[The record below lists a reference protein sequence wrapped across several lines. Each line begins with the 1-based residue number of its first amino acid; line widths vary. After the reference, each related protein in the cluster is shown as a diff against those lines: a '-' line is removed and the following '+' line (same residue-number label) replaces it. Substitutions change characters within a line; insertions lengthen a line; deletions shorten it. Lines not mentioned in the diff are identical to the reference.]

1 MPSGIRAIEQLF
13 RAERVEI
20 QATLWYYVATKGDTG
35 GASVQKDFYYVV
47 VEIGG
52 KKYFINKDMDYTEDY
67 DTVLRFESE
76 ALAQDFIEKRDLSLK
91 QAKVFKA
98 F

>member
-1 MPSGIRAIEQLF
+1 M
-13 RAERVEI
+13 
-20 QATLWYYVATKGDTG
+20 ATISVTG

-76 ALAQDFIEKRDLSLK
+76 DLAQDFIERRKLQEK
-91 QAKVFKA
+91 MAKVLRA

>member
-1 MPSGIRAIEQLF
+1 M
-13 RAERVEI
+13 
-20 QATLWYYVATKGDTG
+20 K
-35 GASVQKDFYYVV
+35 KDFYYVV

-52 KKYFINKDMDYTEDY
+52 KKYYINKDMDYSEDY

-76 ALAQDFIEKRDLSLK
+76 DLANDFIEKRDLNAK
-91 QAKVFKA
+91 AAKVFKG

>member
-1 MPSGIRAIEQLF
+1 MVWCG
-13 RAERVEI
+13 
-20 QATLWYYVATKGDTG
+20 YVIITG
-35 GASVQKDFYYVV
+35 GADVKKDFYYVV

-52 KKYFINKDMDYTEDY
+52 KKYYINKDMDYSEDY

-76 ALAQDFIEKRDLSLK
+76 DLANDFIEKRDLMSK
-91 QAKVFKA
+91 MAKVFKG

>member
-1 MPSGIRAIEQLF
+1 M
-13 RAERVEI
+13 
-20 QATLWYYVATKGDTG
+20 
-35 GASVQKDFYYVV
+35 QKDFYYVV

-76 ALAQDFIEKRDLSLK
+76 DLAQDFIERRKLQEK
-91 QAKVFKA
+91 MAKVLKA